1 MTAAPSPGAV
11 AAAEPSEAD
20 AAALASPFV
29 RALVRQLRA
38 HDITGAWER
47 KSDAELL
54 APYVITREQRRAAP
68 VIADPNAKQ
77 LFGIEQMLEEAAGRR
92 RGATAT
98 PATGQHRW

>member
-38 HDITGAWER
+38 HDITGA
-47 KSDAELL
+47 
-54 APYVITREQRRAAP
+54 
-68 VIADPNAKQ
+68 
-77 LFGIEQMLEEAAGRR
+77 
-92 RGATAT
+92 
-98 PATGQHRW
+98 